1 MTDNN
6 KKNININTR
15 DLAVFCLKKWPVF
28 LIIISAFIII
38 SLFYSYFIITPLYD
52 STGKIYIMNKSSDTI
67 STTDL
72 SVSSYLTKDYEDL
85 IVDRAVLDEVAKRLD
100 YKYSYGELKSAVTL
114 NNPENTRFIEIS
126 VRTPSANDSKI
137 IVDTVCEVS
146 QEKIIELLGIDRVTI
161 IRNGSISSKPSV
173 PNVSG
178 NVFKSMLFAFIS
190 YAVLMLILY
199 IFNDKIN
206 DSQDVEK
213 YLGISV
219 LGNIPCNK
227 NKARTK

>member
-1 MTDNN
+1 MPDNN
-6 KKNININTR
+6 KNNININIK
-15 DLAVFCLKKWPVF
+15 DLAVFCLNKWPVF
-28 LIIISAFIII
+28 LIIISAFIIG
-38 SLFYSYFIITPLYD
+38 SLIYSYLIITPLYD
-52 STGKIYIMNKSSDTI
+52 STGKIYIMNKSSDNI
-67 STTDL
+67 STSDL
-72 SVSSYLTKDYEDL
+72 SVSSYLTRDYENL
-85 IVDRAVLDEVAKRLD
+85 IADRAVLEEVAKRLD

-114 NNPENTRFIEIS
+114 YNPENTRFIEIS

-146 QEKIIELLGIDRVTI
+146 QEKIVELLGIDRVTI
-161 IRNGSISSKPSV
+161 IRKGSISGRPSV

-178 NVFKSMLFAFIS
+178 NVFKSIVIALIN
-190 YAVLMLILY
+190 YAILMLILY
-199 IFNDKIN
+199 TFNDKIN
-206 DSQDVEK
+206 DAEDVEK

>member
-1 MTDNN
+1 MPDNN
-6 KKNININTR
+6 KNSININIK
-15 DLAVFCLKKWPVF
+15 DLAVFYLNKWPVL
-28 LIIISAFIII
+28 LIIISAFIIGTLI
-38 SLFYSYFIITPLYD
+38 YSYLIITPLYD
-52 STGKIYIMNKSSDTI
+52 STGKIYIMNKSSDNI
-67 STTDL
+67 STSDL
-72 SVSSYLTKDYEDL
+72 SVSSYLTRDYENL
-85 IVDRAVLDEVAKRLD
+85 IADRAVLDEVAKRLD
-100 YKYSYGELKSAVTL
+100 YKYSYGELKNAVSL
-114 NNPENTRFIEIS
+114 NNPESTRFIEIS

-146 QEKIIELLGIDRVTI
+146 QEKIVELLGIDRVTI
-161 IRNGSISSKPSV
+161 IRKGSVSRRPSL

-178 NVFKSMLFAFIS
+178 NVFKSIVLALIN
-190 YAVLMLILY
+190 YIILMLILY

-206 DSQDVEK
+206 DAEDVEK

>member
-1 MTDNN
+1 MPDNN
-6 KKNININTR
+6 KNNININIK
-15 DLAVFCLKKWPVF
+15 DLAVFCLNKWPVF
-28 LIIISAFIII
+28 LIIISAFIIS
-38 SLFYSYFIITPLYD
+38 SLVYSYLIITPLYD
-52 STGKIYIMNKSSDTI
+52 STGKIYIMNKSSDNI
-67 STTDL
+67 SASDL
-72 SVSSYLTKDYEDL
+72 SVSSYLTRDYENL
-85 IVDRAVLDEVAKRLD
+85 IADRAVLDEVAKRLD

-146 QEKIIELLGIDRVTI
+146 QEKIVELLGIDRVTI
-161 IRNGSISSKPSV
+161 IRKGSVSRKPSV

-178 NVFKSMLFAFIS
+178 NVFKSIVLALIN
-190 YAVLMLILY
+190 YIILMLILY

-206 DSQDVEK
+206 SSEDVEK

>member
-1 MTDNN
+1 MPDNN
-6 KKNININTR
+6 KNSININIK
-15 DLAVFCLKKWPVF
+15 DLAVFYLNKWPVL
-28 LIIISAFIII
+28 LIIISAFIIGTLI
-38 SLFYSYFIITPLYD
+38 YSYLIITPLYD
-52 STGKIYIMNKSSDTI
+52 STGKIYIMNKSSDNI
-67 STTDL
+67 STSDL
-72 SVSSYLTKDYEDL
+72 SVSSYLTRDYENL
-85 IVDRAVLDEVAKRLD
+85 IADRAVLDEVAKRLD
-100 YKYSYGELKSAVTL
+100 YKYSYGELKNAVSL
-114 NNPENTRFIEIS
+114 YNPESTRFIEIS

-146 QEKIIELLGIDRVTI
+146 QEKIVELLGIDRVTI
-161 IRNGSISSKPSV
+161 IRKGSVSGRPSL

-178 NVFKSMLFAFIS
+178 NVFKSIVLALIN
-190 YAVLMLILY
+190 YIILMLILY

-206 DSQDVEK
+206 DAEDVEK

>member
-1 MTDNN
+1 MPDNN
-6 KKNININTR
+6 KNNININFR
-15 DLAVFCLKKWPVF
+15 DLAVFCLNKWPVF
-28 LIIISAFIII
+28 LIIISSFIIG
-38 SLFYSYFIITPLYD
+38 SLIYSYLIITPLYD
-52 STGKIYIMNKSSDTI
+52 STGKIYIMNKSSDNI
-67 STTDL
+67 STSDL
-72 SVSSYLTKDYEDL
+72 SVSSYLTRDYENL
-85 IVDRAVLDEVAKRLD
+85 IADRAVLEEVAKRLD

-114 NNPENTRFIEIS
+114 YNPENTRFIEIS

-146 QEKIIELLGIDRVTI
+146 QEKIVELLGIDRVTI
-161 IRNGSISSKPSV
+161 IRNGSISGRPSV

-178 NVFKSMLFAFIS
+178 NVFKSIVIALIN
-190 YAVLMLILY
+190 YAILMLILY
-199 IFNDKIN
+199 TFNDKIN
-206 DSQDVEK
+206 DAEDVEK

>member
-1 MTDNN
+1 MPDNN
-6 KKNININTR
+6 KNSININIK
-15 DLAVFCLKKWPVF
+15 DLAVFYLNKWPVL
-28 LIIISAFIII
+28 LIIISAFIIGTLI
-38 SLFYSYFIITPLYD
+38 YSYLIITPLYD
-52 STGKIYIMNKSSDTI
+52 STGKIYIMNKSSDNI
-67 STTDL
+67 SASDL
-72 SVSSYLTKDYEDL
+72 SVSSYLTRDYENL
-85 IVDRAVLDEVAKRLD
+85 IADRAVLDEVAKRLD

-146 QEKIIELLGIDRVTI
+146 QEKIVELLGIDRVTI
-161 IRNGSISSKPSV
+161 IRKGSVSRKPSV

-178 NVFKSMLFAFIS
+178 NVFKSIVLALIN
-190 YAVLMLILY
+190 YIILMLILY

-206 DSQDVEK
+206 SSEDVEK

>member
-1 MTDNN
+1 MPDNN
-6 KKNININTR
+6 KNSININIK
-15 DLAVFCLKKWPVF
+15 DLAVFYLNKWPVL
-28 LIIISAFIII
+28 LIIISAFIIS
-38 SLFYSYFIITPLYD
+38 SLVYSYLIITPLYD
-52 STGKIYIMNKSSDTI
+52 STGKIYIMNKSSDNI
-67 STTDL
+67 STSDL
-72 SVSSYLTKDYEDL
+72 SVSSYLTRDYENL
-85 IVDRAVLDEVAKRLD
+85 IADRAVLEEVAKRLD
-100 YKYSYGELKSAVTL
+100 YKYSYGELKSAVSL
-114 NNPENTRFIEIS
+114 NNPESTRFIEIS

-146 QEKIIELLGIDRVTI
+146 QEKIVELLGIDRVTI
-161 IRNGSISSKPSV
+161 IRKGSVSRKPSL

-178 NVFKSMLFAFIS
+178 NVFKSIVLALIN
-190 YAVLMLILY
+190 YIILMLILY

-206 DSQDVEK
+206 SSEDVEK